1 MRTEIQKPASLDE
14 LPDFCSLE
22 ELSKVLQVSR
32 STAYRM
38 AAQGSIPSLRVGRR
52 VIVPKEHLVRWID
65 SSVSCEKD
73 IGGE

>member
-1 MRTEIQKPASLDE
+1 MRTEIKKPASLDE

-38 AAQGSIPSLRVGRR
+38 AAQGSIPCLRIGRR

-65 SSVSCEKD
+65 SSVSCEK
-73 IGGE
+73 GGE

>member
-1 MRTEIQKPASLDE
+1 MRTEIKKPASLNE

-22 ELSKVLQVSR
+22 ELSKVLQISR

-65 SSVSCEKD
+65 SSVSCEK
-73 IGGE
+73 GGE

>member
-1 MRTEIQKPASLDE
+1 MRTEIKKPTSLDE

-32 STAYRM
+32 STVYRM

-65 SSVSCEKD
+65 SSVSCEK
-73 IGGE
+73 GGE

>member
-1 MRTEIQKPASLDE
+1 MRTEMKKPASLDE

-22 ELSKVLQVSR
+22 ELSRVLQISR

-65 SSVSCEKD
+65 SSVSCEK
-73 IGGE
+73 GGE

>member
-1 MRTEIQKPASLDE
+1 MRAEIKKPASLDE

-65 SSVSCEKD
+65 SSVSCEK
-73 IGGE
+73 GGE

>member
-1 MRTEIQKPASLDE
+1 MRTEIRKPASLDE

-22 ELSKVLQVSR
+22 ELSRVLQVSR

-65 SSVSCEKD
+65 SSVSCEK
-73 IGGE
+73 GGE

>member
-1 MRTEIQKPASLDE
+1 MRTEIRKPASLDE

-22 ELSKVLQVSR
+22 ELSRVLQISR

-38 AAQGSIPSLRVGRR
+38 AAQGSIPSLRGGRR

-65 SSVSCEKD
+65 SSVSCEK
-73 IGGE
+73 GGE

>member
-1 MRTEIQKPASLDE
+1 MRTEIKKPASLDE

-22 ELSKVLQVSR
+22 ELSRVLQISR

-65 SSVSCEKD
+65 SSVSCAKD